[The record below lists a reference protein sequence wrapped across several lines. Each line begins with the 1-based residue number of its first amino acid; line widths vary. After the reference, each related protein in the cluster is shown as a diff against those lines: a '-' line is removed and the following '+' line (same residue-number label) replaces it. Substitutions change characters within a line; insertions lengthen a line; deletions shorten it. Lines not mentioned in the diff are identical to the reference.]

1 MQVWCIEHDGY
12 NGRGTAYYKVLVRP
26 TNKQL
31 GMLSIRARMNPG
43 LSYWATRLDE
53 TCSDDE
59 VKSMLKQKKYRKAPW
74 FDEV

>member
-1 MQVWCIEHDGY
+1 MQVWCIEHDVY

-31 GMLSIRARMNPG
+31 NMLQLRALMNPE
-43 LSYWATRLDE
+43 LSYWTTRLDE

-59 VKSMLKQKKYRKAPW
+59 VKSMLQQEKYRKTPW
-74 FDEV
+74 FEKV